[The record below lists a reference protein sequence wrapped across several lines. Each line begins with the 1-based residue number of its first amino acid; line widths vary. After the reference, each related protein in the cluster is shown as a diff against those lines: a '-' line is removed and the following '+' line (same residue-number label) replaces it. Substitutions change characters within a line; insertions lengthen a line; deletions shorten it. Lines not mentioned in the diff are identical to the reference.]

1 MDRQPVVSGR
11 FYDGVPDKLNAVVD
25 GFLGLGEGRR
35 SEPTLLAMVPHAGY
49 VYSGAVCGRTLAEA
63 NLAQTVLLLGPN
75 HTGRG
80 EPFALWP
87 VGNWMVPG
95 GPVSVDTEL
104 AEELLAADSHIT
116 PDIEAHLGEHSIEV
130 ILPFLQRLNPAT
142 VIAPIAVSMP
152 HLDLLKQVGTHIGHA
167 LKVLGRPVS
176 IVVSSDMS
184 HYISHED
191 AKRKDAIA
199 LKAAVDLDPEGL
211 YNTVRSGNISM
222 CGVLPMTLGLFAAI
236 ELGATRGE
244 LVTYATSGE
253 VSGDYD
259 QVVGYAGVIVS

>member
-1 MDRQPVVSGR
+1 
-11 FYDGVPDKLNAVVD
+11 
-25 GFLGLGEGRR
+25 
-35 SEPTLLAMVPHAGY
+35 
-49 VYSGAVCGRTLAEA
+49 
-63 NLAQTVLLLGPN
+63 
-75 HTGRG
+75 
-80 EPFALWP
+80 
-87 VGNWMVPG
+87 
-95 GPVSVDTEL
+95 
-104 AEELLAADSHIT
+104 
-116 PDIEAHLGEHSIEV
+116 
-130 ILPFLQRLNPAT
+130 
-142 VIAPIAVSMP
+142 MP

-222 CGVLPMTLGLFAAI
+222 CGVLPMTLGLFAAV